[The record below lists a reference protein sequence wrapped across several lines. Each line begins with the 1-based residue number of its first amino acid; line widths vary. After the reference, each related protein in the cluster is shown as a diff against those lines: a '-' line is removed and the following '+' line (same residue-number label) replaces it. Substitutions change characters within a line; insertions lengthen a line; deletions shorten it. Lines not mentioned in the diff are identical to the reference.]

1 MEPFLAFNRLTY
13 ESHQIGGNYE
23 RIKMDIVEELFKRL
37 RKEKDTFVEDLF
49 RNLPIGDE
57 MDQEFMKRQERLIR
71 EYVERMK
78 RERII

>member
-1 MEPFLAFNRLTY
+1 
-13 ESHQIGGNYE
+13 
-23 RIKMDIVEELFKRL
+23 MDIVEELFKRL